1 MLNASVGVQRVIGR
15 LRRPRSLGPDP
26 STSLQDHSLA
36 AARRVQGGVRTVA
49 VAAQLAPAHGRRR
62 TIQQAARLDRTGI
75 MGRLGHDKVVALAVA
90 GIILGAS
97 VASVSAAAPSGPGG
111 PVGGTTGDGA
121 AARLAVGGD
130 PGLDETGTYD
140 DTYPA
145 ESAVPVTLF
154 SRVTAIDLRS
164 TDLSGDDAAAL
175 VLAANKPVADTEVSG
190 PFLDDGTLLKP
201 VAVDTTVEDGRGL
214 LKKYRVKGGDTLTGI
229 ASRFDVSMMTLYW
242 ANNLKAKDELHLGQ
256 VLLIPPVSGLVISVT
271 PDDTLDSLAA
281 KFKVK
286 KSRIISTNSLTDPNL
301 VVGQVLI
308 VPGAKGKAIPTPKPT
323 RKPAVSRPRASSG
336 GGHPVRP
343 PTHYGGGHFMWP
355 VVGGGNYIS
364 QYYHYGHYAI
374 DIAADYGSTVRAGGG
389 GTVIFAGWKSNG
401 GGYQVWIAHGSNLY
415 TTYNHMSAVTV
426 GRGQRVG
433 RGQQVGRIGQSGN
446 ATGPHLHFE
455 VWIGPV
461 WGSGRRVNPLAYL

>member
-1 MLNASVGVQRVIGR
+1 
-15 LRRPRSLGPDP
+15 
-26 STSLQDHSLA
+26 
-36 AARRVQGGVRTVA
+36 
-49 VAAQLAPAHGRRR
+49 
-62 TIQQAARLDRTGI
+62 

-111 PVGGTTGDGA
+111 PVGGTTGGGD

-130 PGLDETGTYD
+130 AGLDETGAYD

-145 ESAVPVTLF
+145 ESTVPVTLF
-154 SRVTAIDLRS
+154 SRVTPIDLRS
-164 TDLSGDDAAAL
+164 ADLSGDDTVAL
-175 VLAANKPVADTEVSG
+175 LLAANTPVSDTGVSG

-242 ANNLKAKDELHLGQ
+242 ANDLKAKDELHLGQ
-256 VLLIPPVSGLVISVT
+256 VLLIPPVSGLVVTVT

-286 KSRIISTNSLTDPNL
+286 KSRIISTNNLTDPNL

-308 VPGAKGKAIPTPKPT
+308 VPGAKGKAIPAPKPVK
-323 RKPAVSRPRASSG
+323 KPAVSRPRPSG
-336 GGHPVRP
+336 GGGGRSVRP
-343 PTHYGGGHFMWP
+343 PTHYNGGHFVWP

-364 QYYHYGHYAI
+364 QYYHYGHYA
-374 DIAADYGSTVRAGGG
+374 DRHRRRLRLHGPRGRRRHGDLRRLEEQRRRVSGVDRPRLEPLHDLQPHVLDHRRPRPARGSRPAGRPRRPIRQRDGSAPPLRGLDRPGLERRTARQPARLPLVHTDRRPPGTTRRTVR
-389 GTVIFAGWKSNG
+389 GWPRCSST
-401 GGYQVWIAHGSNLY
+401 A
-415 TTYNHMSAVTV
+415 
-426 GRGQRVG
+426 
-433 RGQQVGRIGQSGN
+433 
-446 ATGPHLHFE
+446 
-455 VWIGPV
+455 
-461 WGSGRRVNPLAYL
+461 